1 MKALMDHIK
10 VKMLTSILNVMKR
23 HKFLLLLLLEIQKFK
38 GKKIHKGWNE
48 GTEEWIFAQFEN
60 IFWNLL
66 QYFKNKNGGF

>member
-1 MKALMDHIK
+1 
-10 VKMLTSILNVMKR
+10 MKR
-23 HKFLLLLLLEIQKFK
+23 HKFLLLLLFEIQKFK